1 MILILLSIASTVGW
15 FISSLAGGGS
25 SLILIPVISLF
36 LGAAALPPV
45 ITIGGIF
52 GNSER
57 AYTYREH
64 IDWDVLRWDVPG
76 AVIGACLGAFT
87 FTRLQVDWLAILV
100 AIFLFLSACS
110 YAFKK
115 DAPSF
120 TVRTWHFLPASFV
133 YAFLSGVIGSMGPL
147 LVPFY
152 LNYGL
157 RKESL
162 LATLSATRILIH
174 VVKLISYAAFGALTL
189 PYAGYGILIGLAAF
203 PGNWLAHRVLER
215 LSEQRFRQM
224 VTSFV
229 MISAM
234 LLLWQQRGVLGGN
247 ITMAKMALWLEI

>member
-1 MILILLSIASTVGW
+1 MTLIWLSIASSVGW

-25 SLILIPVISLF
+25 SLILIPLISLF
-36 LGAAALPPV
+36 LGTAALPPV

-64 IDWDVLRWDVPG
+64 VDWQVLRWDIPG
-76 AVIGACLGAFT
+76 AVFGACLGAFT

-100 AIFLFLSACS
+100 AIFLLISACN
-110 YAFKK
+110 YVFKGNT
-115 DAPSF
+115 ASF
-120 TVRTWHFLPASFV
+120 PVKAWYFLPASFV

-157 RKESL
+157 QKEAL

-174 VVKLISYAAFGALTL
+174 VVKLISYGVFGALT
-189 PYAGYGILIGLAAF
+189 PSYIGYGVLIGVAAF

-215 LSEQRFRQM
+215 ISEQRFRQL

-229 MISAM
+229 IASSM
-234 LLLWQQRGVLGGN
+234 LLLWQQHDLLSGN
-247 ITMAKMALWLEI
+247 LMLAKMALGYG

>member
-1 MILILLSIASTVGW
+1 MTLILLSIASAVGW
-15 FISSLAGGGS
+15 FVSSLAGGGS

-64 IDWDVLRWDVPG
+64 VDWQVLRWDIPG
-76 AVIGACLGAFT
+76 AIVGACLGAFT
-87 FTRLQVDWLAILV
+87 FTRLKMDWLTILV
-100 AIFLFLSACS
+100 AVFLFVSACS
-110 YAFKK
+110 YVFKGETK
-115 DAPSF
+115 SF
-120 TVRTWHFLPASFV
+120 TVKVWYFLPASFV

-189 PYAGYGILIGLAAF
+189 PHVGYGVLIGLAAF
-203 PGNWLAHRVLER
+203 PGNWLAHRVLEQI
-215 LSEQRFRQM
+215 SEQRFRQL

-234 LLLWQQRGVLGGN
+234 LLLWQQRGLLGGN
-247 ITMAKMALWLEI
+247 MTMAKMALGYG